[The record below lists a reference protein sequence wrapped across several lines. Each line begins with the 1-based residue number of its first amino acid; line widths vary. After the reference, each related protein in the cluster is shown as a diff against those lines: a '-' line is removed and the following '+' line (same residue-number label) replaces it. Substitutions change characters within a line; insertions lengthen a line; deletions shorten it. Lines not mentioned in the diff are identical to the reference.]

1 MKRAGTTSCIP
12 EMRSGH
18 SLSIKGSVQNHYLS
32 SVRSFLYDLM
42 ILYDSLCQLLT
53 GQHLICL
60 QVFLDRLVYNL
71 LWKRPVIAR
80 IRLQP
85 VTCELLVKGRLSM
98 SRLIALCRPET
109 GAVRCEHLVAK
120 HDVAIFIQSEFK
132 FCVRNDNA
140 ASKCIF
146 RTFFIKS
153 NRVVTDL
160 LRIFSAFS
168 RIIFFQMRNTLL
180 KGNIFIVI
188 SDLSLCGRRIDRL
201 RQLVR
206 LLQPLR
212 KADAA
217 DRYRSP

>member
-1 MKRAGTTSCIP
+1 
-12 EMRSGH
+12 
-18 SLSIKGSVQNHYLS
+18 
-32 SVRSFLYDLM
+32 
-42 ILYDSLCQLLT
+42 
-53 GQHLICL
+53 
-60 QVFLDRLVYNL
+60 
-71 LWKRPVIAR
+71 
-80 IRLQP
+80 
-85 VTCELLVKGRLSM
+85 M

-120 HDVAIFIQSEFK
+120 HDVSIFIQSKFK

-146 RTFFIKS
+146 RTLFIKS

-180 KGNIFIVI
+180 KGNILIVI

-206 LLQPLR
+206 LLQSLR
-212 KADAA
+212 KADATDLTGLLIA
-217 DRYRSP
+217 CPAAARDVATHNALDRNHVQLPAQHAVPVKFLLLEKFRHILDICRDHVVRKDILREVEPEF